1 MVGRQTNFEY
11 GAHEINNISQ
21 PGINQ
26 IVYFTSRTEIP
37 CKLTMYLDYYGS
49 SRIRLK
55 CPKMPI
61 LRLVDCFW
69 VAVETNKWSWW
80 FQRIMV
86 TEDAKNKLYNHII
99 IIVEKKYVFFNMIW
113 LIRIHYARVNWKRE
127 SITSGATVQWRIL
140 SLSKWMFTLTQRFLI
155 NLIKNME
162 KAKKH
167 LNIHQ

>member
-99 IIVEKKYVFFNMIW
+99 IIVEKKYVFLIW
-113 LIRIHYARVNWKRE
+113 YGWSGYITHVWIEKGNRLHRE
-127 SITSGATVQWRIL
+127 QQYSGEYCPFR
-140 SLSKWMFTLTQRFLI
+140 SGCS
-155 NLIKNME
+155 
-162 KAKKH
+162 H
-167 LNIHQ
+167 LRNVF